1 MSRLLLRGAAVL
13 GGALVP
19 DAVVACEHG
28 VVVWSGPWSA
38 WQPDGWPEPTRLP
51 DEHTLLPGLVDVHC
65 HGAMGF
71 DFAAAG
77 SATDPGAEGAAL
89 AAAYHRSN
97 GTTSVVASIVSSSDV
112 DSRRSIAALSP
123 LVDDGVL
130 AGLHLEGPYLSPVR
144 CGAHDPALLRVPDL
158 AELEAWL
165 ELADGRIVQVTIAP
179 ELPGA
184 AAAAELVRQAGATPA
199 VGHTDADHQTVA
211 EAMSAAAAAGRP
223 ALVTHV
229 FNAMPPLHHRAP
241 GPVAAALAAAARG
254 ETVLELIADGVHVD
268 DALVATVVDLV
279 GASQVALVTDAMAAT
294 GCGDGDYVLG
304 GRPVRVS
311 GGTARLADAGA
322 SGPSGGEPVT
332 EGVLAGGTCCLL
344 DVVRGCAGRPLPR
357 SGTRLSLVD
366 IITAASATPAR
377 VLGAVD
383 ASQLDS
389 TSASST
395 TGARP
400 SGARPSGPLSPGSR
414 ADLLVVDAD
423 LSAVKVAVAGRWEE
437 TSVTPGCAEPLRG

>member
-38 WQPDGWPEPTRLP
+38 WQPDGWPQPQRLP
-51 DEHTLLPGLVDVHC
+51 DEHTLLPGLVDLHC
-65 HGAMGF
+65 HGAVGF

-97 GTTSVVASIVSSSDV
+97 GTTSVVASIVSGTDV
-112 DSRRSIAALSP
+112 DTRRAIVALSP

-144 CGAHDPALLRVPDL
+144 CGAHDPALLREPDL

-165 ELADGRIVQVTIAP
+165 ELADGRIVHMTIAP

-184 AAAAELVRQAGATPA
+184 AAAAELVRQAGATAA
-199 VGHTDADHQTVA
+199 VGHTDADHQAVA
-211 EAMSAAAAAGRP
+211 EALSAAAAAGRP
-223 ALVTHV
+223 GLVTHL
-229 FNAMPPLHHRAP
+229 FNAMRPLHHRSP
-241 GPVAAALAAAARG
+241 GPVAAALAAAAHG
-254 ETVLELIADGVHVD
+254 EAVLELIADGVHLD
-268 DALVATVVDLV
+268 DALAATVVDLV
-279 GASQVALVTDAMAAT
+279 GAGQVALVTDAMAAT

-311 GGTARLADAGA
+311 GGTAKLAGA
-322 SGPSGGEPVT
+322 AASGSSSGEPVT
-332 EGVLAGGTCCLL
+332 DDVLAGGTRCLL
-344 DVVRGCAGRPLPR
+344 DVVRRCAGGPVPR
-357 SGTRLSLVD
+357 AGTAPSLVD
-366 IITAASATPAR
+366 VITAASATPAR
-377 VLGAVD
+377 VLT
-383 ASQLDS
+383 QR
-389 TSASST
+389 

-400 SGARPSGPLSPGSR
+400 NRTSTAPTAGAGPAYPLSPGSP
-414 ADLLVVDAD
+414 ADLLVVDAG
-423 LSAVKVAVAGRWEE
+423 LSPVKVAVAGQWKE

>member
-38 WQPDGWPEPTRLP
+38 WQPDGWPEPQRLP
-51 DEHTLLPGLVDVHC
+51 DEHTLLPGLVDLHC
-65 HGAMGF
+65 HGAAGF

-112 DSRRSIAALSP
+112 DTRRSIAALSP
-123 LVDDGVL
+123 LVDDGML
-130 AGLHLEGPYLSPVR
+130 AGLHLEGPYLSPAR
-144 CGAHDPALLRVPDL
+144 CGAHDAALLREPDL

-165 ELADGRIVQVTIAP
+165 ELADGRIVHMTIAP

-184 AAAAELVRQAGATPA
+184 AAAAELVRQAGATAA
-199 VGHTDADHQTVA
+199 VGHTDADHQAVA
-211 EAMSAAAAAGRP
+211 EALSAAAAAGRP
-223 ALVTHV
+223 GLVTHL
-229 FNAMPPLHHRAP
+229 FNAMRPLHHRSP
-241 GPVAAALAAAARG
+241 GPVAAALAAAAHG
-254 ETVLELIADGVHVD
+254 EAVLELIADGVHVD
-268 DALVATVVDLV
+268 DALAATVVDLV
-279 GASQVALVTDAMAAT
+279 GAGQVALVTDAMAAT

-311 GGTARLADAGA
+311 GGTARLAGA
-322 SGPSGGEPVT
+322 PDLPD
-332 EGVLAGGTCCLL
+332 GVLAGGTRCLL
-344 DVVRGCAGRPLPR
+344 DVVRRCAGPPLPG
-357 SGTRLSLVD
+357 SGTGLSLVD
-366 IITAASATPAR
+366 VITAASATPAR
-377 VLGAVD
+377 MLGRRAGPHPTRT
-383 ASQLDS
+383 S
-389 TSASST
+389 TAAT
-395 TGARP
+395 AGTRP
-400 SGARPSGPLSPGSR
+400 TGPLSPGSP

-423 LSAVKVAVAGRWEE
+423 LSPVRVAVAGRWEE